1 VKRTIQFAAIVLA
14 TLTAGPAMA
23 DRLPTK
29 SERDSISSTL
39 RANGFVSWGKI
50 ELDDG
55 RWEVDNAR
63 HRSGR
68 VYDVDIK
75 NGRIVRRE
83 REWD

>member
-1 VKRTIQFAAIVLA
+1 MKRTIQFAAIVLA
-14 TLTAGPAMA
+14 ILTAGPAMA
-23 DRLPTK
+23 DRLPTN
-29 SERDSISSTL
+29 SERASVSSTL

-50 ELDDG
+50 ERDDG

-63 HRSGR
+63 HSNGR

-75 NGRIVRRE
+75 NGRIVHRE

>member
-1 VKRTIQFAAIVLA
+1 MKRTIQFAAIVLA
-14 TLTAGPAMA
+14 ILTAGPAMA
-23 DRLPTK
+23 DRLPTN
-29 SERDSISSTL
+29 SERASVSSTL
-39 RANGFVSWGKI
+39 RANGFVSWGTI
-50 ELDDG
+50 ERDDG

-63 HRSGR
+63 LGNGH

>member
-1 VKRTIQFAAIVLA
+1 MKRTIQFAAIVLA

-63 HRSGR
+63 HHSGR

-75 NGRIVRRE
+75 NGRIVHRE